1 MRARNASLIV
11 LVELIAL
18 GGLYLFSKEI
28 IDAFGIGDALP
39 KMPVIERAWVGFAII
54 VAIIVWLRLRGAN
67 LRDYGLK
74 APKPLWR
81 ILLIAIVG
89 AVTAIFVSTV
99 TDPIIARWFGETD
112 TTVFEGVEGN
122 LGLYLY
128 LLPFVWLFAAFGEE
142 FFYRAFLMSGVAQ
155 LLGGGRAA
163 WIFALVFQAVL
174 FGFGHEY
181 QGIGGMIG
189 TGLYGLVYG
198 VIYLAAGRNIWAPA
212 IAHGLLNTLGFT
224 LMYLGAL

>member
-1 MRARNASLIV
+1 MRARHNRLILAAEL
-11 LVELIAL
+11 LVL

-28 IDAFGIGDALP
+28 IGAFGIGDALP
-39 KMPVIERAWVGFAII
+39 KMPVIERAWVGFAIV
-54 VAIIVWLRLRGAN
+54 VAIIAWLRLRGAN
-67 LRDYGLK
+67 LRDYGFK

-89 AVTAIFVSTV
+89 AIIAIIVSTA

-112 TTVFEGVEGN
+112 TTVFDGVEGN

-142 FFYRAFLMSGVAQ
+142 FFYRAFLMSGVAH

-163 WIFALVFQAVL
+163 WGFALFFQAVL

-198 VIYLAAGRNIWAPA
+198 VIYLVAGRNIWAPA